1 MKSEYVHPKDRANIV
16 SRVLL
21 WWIVGL
27 LWKGRKKPLNQE
39 DLDPVRGDDSAARHT
54 KRLEEI
60 WKNEKIAA
68 RQQKK
73 KPKLWKAMIKYFTWQ
88 EHALV
93 NFLMLFNV
101 FGNAVF
107 FYSVTN
113 LMKAIGSNFEQGT
126 HSPKEYLIFVGG
138 MLLGSF
144 CEVLGS
150 QHSCLLLPVLGIRAR
165 AALVGLIYKKVRLN
179 DCCHIWA
186 SKGKN
191 TLEGTK

>member
-1 MKSEYVHPKDRANIV
+1 MSHPKDKASII
-16 SRVLL
+16 SRLLL
-21 WWIVGL
+21 WWIVDL
-27 LWKGRKKPLNQE
+27 LWRGNKNPLNQE
-39 DLDPVRGDDSAARHT
+39 DLDPVRKEDCAARQT

-60 WKNEKIAA
+60 WNNEKISAKS
-68 RQQKK
+68 QNK
-73 KPKLWKAMIKYFTWQ
+73 KPKLWKALIKYFTWQ

-113 LMKAIGSNFEQGT
+113 LMKAIGSNFEGGT
-126 HSPKEYLIFVGG
+126 HSPNEYVIFVGG
-138 MLLGSF
+138 MLIGSF

-165 AALVGLIYKKVRLN
+165 AALVGLIYKKVS
-179 DCCHIWA
+179 I
-186 SKGKN
+186 
-191 TLEGTK
+191 